1 MRRGD
6 TVSAELDDV
15 FERNYAVVEP
25 FTMLIKPQVRS
36 IFDRLLEVRALPG
49 DCIEFGGCRGGLSF
63 FLALCIRELG
73 LAKRVHMLDSFE
85 GLPQTNAA
93 LDGGFERGMMKSD
106 LQEVLRLCAE
116 LDLDGLVEIHAGWF
130 EDSLEEMP
138 PKAQFCL
145 AHLDADIYAST
156 KTALRYLLPRLTP
169 GGAVVLDD
177 CLYFGISGVV
187 RAAEEEIGKD
197 LHLHLGP
204 KTQAFAFPKG
214 DPKRDRGAPAWRILN
229 GRRYDVAD
237 LLSRAAYLELVAF
250 EESFYREN
258 ARWYAEYRR
267 LLSESAELPEDSYRI
282 ASSIGAIRRS

>member
-1 MRRGD
+1 M
-6 TVSAELDDV
+6 SAELDEV
-15 FERNYAVVEP
+15 FERNYSVVEP
-25 FTMLIKPQVRS
+25 YTMLMKAQVRS
-36 IFDRLLEVRALPG
+36 IFDRLLEVQSLPG
-49 DCIEFGGCRGGLSF
+49 DCVEFGGHRGGLSF

-85 GLPQTNAA
+85 GLPQTDAT
-93 LDGGFERGMMKSD
+93 LDRGFEQGMMKSD
-106 LQEVLRLCAE
+106 LQEVLQLCAE

-130 EDSLEEMP
+130 EDSLGQMP
-138 PKAQFCL
+138 SKAQFCL
-145 AHLDADIYAST
+145 AHLDADIYDST

-187 RAAEEEIGKD
+187 QAAEEEIGKE

-204 KTQAFAFPKG
+204 KTQAFVFPKG
-214 DPKRDRGAPAWRILN
+214 DPRRDRRAPAWRTLG

-237 LLSRAAYLELVAF
+237 LLTRTDYLELVAF
-250 EESFYREN
+250 EESFYRER
-258 ARWYAEYRR
+258 ARAYAEYRQ
-267 LLSESAELPEDSYRI
+267 LLSESADLPEDSYRI

>member
-1 MRRGD
+1 M
-6 TVSAELDDV
+6 SAELDEI

-25 FTMLIKPQVRS
+25 HTMLIKAQVRS
-36 IFDRLLEVRALPG
+36 IFDRLLDVQALPG

-63 FLALCIRELG
+63 FLAFCIRELG
-73 LAKRVHMLDSFE
+73 LEKRVHMLDSFE
-85 GLPQTNAA
+85 GLPQTDAV

-106 LQEVLRLCAE
+106 LQEVLQQCAE
-116 LDLDGLVEIHAGWF
+116 FDLDGLVEIHAGWF
-130 EDSLEEMP
+130 EDSLAHMP

-156 KTALRYLLPRLTP
+156 KTALCYVLPRLTP

-187 RAAEEEIGKD
+187 QAAEEEIGKD

-204 KTQAFAFPKG
+204 KTQAFVFPKG
-214 DPKRDRGAPAWRILN
+214 DPRRDRRAPVWRTLG

-237 LLSRAAYLELVAF
+237 LLSRADYLELVAY
-250 EESFYREN
+250 EESFYREH
-258 ARWYAEYRR
+258 ARWYGEYRQ
-267 LLSESAELPEDSYRI
+267 LLSDRIDSPEDSYRI